1 MHDRRGSSR
10 SAICLRFVSP
20 AINFFPFF
28 SGNAPSPAYRQLK
41 GDLYMEDV
49 ILVLLGVYA
58 VWSAR
63 KILALSAS
71 LHVMMR
77 ILGDLLAEDDM

>member
-1 MHDRRGSSR
+1 
-10 SAICLRFVSP
+10 
-20 AINFFPFF
+20 
-28 SGNAPSPAYRQLK
+28 
-41 GDLYMEDV
+41 MEDL

-77 ILGDLLAEDDM
+77 ILGALLAEDDM